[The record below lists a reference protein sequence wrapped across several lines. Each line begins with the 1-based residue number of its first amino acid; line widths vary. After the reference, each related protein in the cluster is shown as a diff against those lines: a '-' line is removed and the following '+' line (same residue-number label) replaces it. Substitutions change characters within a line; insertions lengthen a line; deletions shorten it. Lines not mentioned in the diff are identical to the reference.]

1 MANRKRQSHPGDA
14 ANAFIRVLLSDAGEL
29 AGGLSDDEW
38 DETLQYFDNRCAYTD
53 EPITK
58 DSAEEEH
65 AIPINR
71 EHCGL
76 HLYGNV
82 LPATKAANRAKGGQ
96 HYRDFVDDA
105 ERLRKI
111 EDFMNEAGYHQRA
124 SPFQGLR
131 AYCESQ
137 YEVIK
142 TLCKTNRRYLES
154 LLPEDVAGPA
164 HERVATPDGD
174 QANQDVWNPN
184 KGTIGALAKDCIKEG
199 LSDEEA
205 LQRVKAAFPT
215 KSTRIESI
223 RWYRSQMRKH
233 DKNTPTNSQL
243 MMRRRNRS

>member
-1 MANRKRQSHPGDA
+1 MAKRKRQYNPGDA
-14 ANAFIRVLLSDAGEL
+14 ANAFIRVLLSDAGEI

-38 DETLQYFDNRCAYTD
+38 DKTLQYFGNRCAYTGQ
-53 EPITK
+53 PVTK
-58 DSAEEEH
+58 DSVEEEH

-82 LPATKAANRAKGGQ
+82 LPATKQANCDKGRL
-96 HYRDFVDDA
+96 HYRDFVGDA

-124 SPFQGLR
+124 KPFQGLR

-142 TLCKTNRRYLES
+142 ALCKTNRHYLES
-154 LLPEDVAGPA
+154 LLPEDAGGRTSA
-164 HERVATPDGD
+164 LATSEDDNAD
-174 QANQDVWNPN
+174 QDAWNPK
-184 KGTIGALAKDCIKEG
+184 KGTIGALARDCIKEG

-205 LQRVKAAFPT
+205 LQHVKEAFPT
-215 KSTRIESI
+215 KSTRIDSI
-223 RWYRSQMRKH
+223 KWYRSQMRRH
-233 DKNTPTNSQL
+233 DKSIPTNREL
-243 MMRRRNRS
+243 K